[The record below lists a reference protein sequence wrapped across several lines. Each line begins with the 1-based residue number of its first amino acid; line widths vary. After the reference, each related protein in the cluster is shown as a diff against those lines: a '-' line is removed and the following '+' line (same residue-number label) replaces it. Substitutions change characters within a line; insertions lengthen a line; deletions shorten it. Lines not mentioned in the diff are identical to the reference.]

1 MTGWR
6 RRYLS
11 APGLGRAKLLRNGLG
26 SLTILAVIGA
36 ISLGLPAVDRAL
48 PASRPVAA
56 GQPYQVGAGVTV
68 IPPPDAM
75 VDLTETRPGI
85 THGTTLFL
93 VGGIR
98 YLIVVT
104 PYGGTLASATTRLR
118 HKITLTRGYQVT
130 GRESRVTTTGGLVG
144 RQGGYTAPGRIGRY
158 AVFVVDGLAVEVTV
172 SGADLELRSA
182 FDSFEASTRSIAYRG
197 GP

>member
-1 MTGWR
+1 M
-6 RRYLS
+6 
-11 APGLGRAKLLRNGLG
+11 GLGRARLLRNGLS
-26 SLTILAVIGA
+26 SLGILAVIGA

-68 IPPPDAM
+68 VPPPDAM

-85 THGTTLFL
+85 TQGTTLFL

-104 PYGGTLASATTRLR
+104 PYTGTLDAATTRLR
-118 HKITLTRGYQVT
+118 DKITSTRGYQVT
-130 GRESRVTTTGGLVG
+130 GDESRVSTTSDLVG
-144 RQGGYTAPGRIGRY
+144 EQGGYTAPGRIGRY
-158 AVFVVDGLAVEVTV
+158 AVFVVDGLAIEVTV
-172 SGADLELRSA
+172 SGADLELRDA
-182 FDSFEASTRSIAYRG
+182 FDGIEASTRSIAYRS
-197 GP
+197 